1 MTRGNGTGPRGQGP
15 GQGVW
20 VKEMVSA
27 RMVVVV
33 VGMVL
38 QQTREVIVSTPKV
51 VKEQLIN

>member
-1 MTRGNGTGPRGQGP
+1 MTRGDGTGPRGQGP